1 MGERKMKEKKE
12 KNPKSLKI
20 GSLFAWQSRAVSHG
34 ICMMI
39 LGYLSIYC
47 TDTLKMDPYL
57 VGMLLV
63 LSKLLDGV
71 TDVFAGYL
79 VDRTNTKIGRER
91 HYQYCILIIKNK
103 IFLNM
108 INKQKI
114 SLKK

>member
-1 MGERKMKEKKE
+1 MRKIRE
-12 KNPKSLKI
+12 KNPKSLGI

-63 LSKLLDGV
+63 FSKLLDV
-71 TDVFAGYL
+71 LFP
-79 VDRTNTKIGRER
+79 
-91 HYQYCILIIKNK
+91 
-103 IFLNM
+103 
-108 INKQKI
+108 
-114 SLKK
+114 SLRLPGWHLLDSFP